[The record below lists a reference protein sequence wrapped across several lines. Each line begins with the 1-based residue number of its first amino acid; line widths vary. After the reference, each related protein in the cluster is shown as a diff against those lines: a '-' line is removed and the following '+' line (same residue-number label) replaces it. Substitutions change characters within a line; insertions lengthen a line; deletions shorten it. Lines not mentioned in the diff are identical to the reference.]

1 MAKNTSCVLLTS
13 FVEAIHVELNK
24 LLFYLSDE
32 AVDVTMAEVFR

>member
-24 LLFYLSDE
+24 LLFYLS
-32 AVDVTMAEVFR
+32 VDVTMAEVFR